1 MLKGNGGLRQQA
13 RARAHEQVPP
23 TEKKEALWIR
33 PHDAPLRV
41 QAGGKKLRPYAPRRM
56 RAPKT
61 YLLIG
66 FNLVGVAIV
75 LASAWMLLAN
85 FTRSGS
91 APVSETSVSRTPE
104 SAVCT
109 NIQHCATKTT
119 GKTPTHGA
127 SPQSSPT
134 TKPTV
139 GKTSTPNP
147 TLSSTSLSVVPQ
159 SLTISRSSV
168 CSIGALTPLTL
179 VNQGSSLLIW
189 SQDIAGTSPGLTI
202 TDPGRTYRIPP
213 GQTASGSIRCR
224 GSLPTGQYKLGIDFN
239 GGVAHIVVVVTA

>member
-1 MLKGNGGLRQQA
+1 MYNRKKRRSGGCTGMLKGDGGLRPQA
-13 RARAHEQVPP
+13 QKQIP
-23 TEKKEALWIR
+23 TDEKKEALWIR

-56 RAPKT
+56 RTPKT

-66 FNLVGVAIV
+66 FNLVGVAVV
-75 LASAWMLLAN
+75 LASAWFLLAN

-91 APVSETSVSRTPE
+91 APMGETSVARTPE

-109 NIQHCATKTT
+109 NIQHCAAKTI
-119 GKTPTHGA
+119 GKTPTQGT

-134 TKPTV
+134 TRPTV
-139 GKTSTPNP
+139 GITTTPNP
-147 TLSSTSLSVVPQ
+147 ILSATSLSVVPQ

-179 VNQGSSLLIW
+179 VNQGASLLIW
-189 SQDIAGTSPGLTI
+189 SQDTAGTSPGLTI
-202 TDPGRTYRIPP
+202 TDPGRT
-213 GQTASGSIRCR
+213 
-224 GSLPTGQYKLGIDFN
+224 
-239 GGVAHIVVVVTA
+239 

>member
-1 MLKGNGGLRQQA
+1 MSKGNGGSRQFIQIP
-13 RARAHEQVPP
+13 RPP
-23 TEKKEALWIR
+23 EEKKQSSKTF
-33 PHDAPLRV
+33 LRV
-41 QAGGKKLRPYAPRRM
+41 
-56 RAPKT
+56 
-61 YLLIG
+61 G
-66 FNLVGVAIV
+66 FSLVGIGIV
-75 LASAWMLLAN
+75 LASTWFLFAN

-91 APVSETSVSRTPE
+91 APVSETSVARTPE

-109 NIQHCATKTT
+109 NIQHCAANRP

-127 SPQSSPT
+127 SSRSSPT
-134 TKPTV
+134 TRPTV
-139 GKTSTPNP
+139 GITYTPNP

-189 SQDIAGTSPGLTI
+189 SQDTAGTSPGLTI

-213 GQTASGSIRCR
+213 GQTSSGSIRCR